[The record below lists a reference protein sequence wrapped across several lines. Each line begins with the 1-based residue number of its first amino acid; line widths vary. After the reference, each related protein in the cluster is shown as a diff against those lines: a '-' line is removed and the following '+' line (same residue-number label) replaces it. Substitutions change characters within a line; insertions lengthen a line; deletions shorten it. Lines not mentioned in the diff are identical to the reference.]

1 MPRNFQG
8 TNKRFLERRRTL
20 RIDKFLSECG
30 LASRK
35 EAAKAA
41 KCGGVTV
48 NGETVKDLS
57 RHIDPESDRV
67 TFLGRE
73 VNYRKFVY
81 ILLNKPEGYVSATED
96 KEHPFVT
103 ELLPEEYRRMGLFP
117 VGRLDKDTVGLMLL
131 TNDGQNAHR
140 LLSPKHHVEKEY
152 RFTCKVPLA
161 PNAEEIFKNGI
172 TLSDGYECKSAA
184 LLSDEDRLGGRITL
198 TEGKYHQIKRM
209 LAAIDNRILT
219 LERIR
224 FASIPLPDTLARG
237 EWRHLSRDE
246 IDSLLSK
253 EG

>member
-1 MPRNFQG
+1 M
-8 TNKRFLERRRTL
+8 

-35 EAAKAA
+35 EAARAA
-41 KCGGVTV
+41 KSGGVTV
-48 NGETVKDLS
+48 NGIAVKDLS
-57 RHIDPESDRV
+57 RHIDPEADRV

-73 VNYRKFVY
+73 VCYQKFVY

-96 KEHPFVT
+96 KAHPFVT

-152 RFTCKVPLA
+152 RFTCKVPLS
-161 PNAEEIFKNGI
+161 PDAEEIFEKGI
-172 TLSDGYECKSAA
+172 TLSDGYECKSA
-184 LLSDEDRLGGRITL
+184 LLLADEDRLGGRITL

-209 LAAIDNRILT
+209 LGAIDNRILT

-224 FASIPLPDTLARG
+224 FASITLPETLSRG
-237 EWRHLSRDE
+237 EWRP
-246 IDSLLSK
+246 LSK
-253 EG
+253 EEIGALLGTEE